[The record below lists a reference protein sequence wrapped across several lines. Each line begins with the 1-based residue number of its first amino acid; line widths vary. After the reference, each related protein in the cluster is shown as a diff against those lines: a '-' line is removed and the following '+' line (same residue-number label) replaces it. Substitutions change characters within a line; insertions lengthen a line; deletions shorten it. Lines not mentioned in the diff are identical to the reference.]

1 VTQATRVS
9 IQYVGGPTALIEVG
23 GVRLLTDPT
32 FDGPRQYP
40 IGTRVLTK
48 TAGPAVSAEDLG
60 PVDAVLL
67 SHDQHPDNLDTT
79 GRAYLAGA
87 PMVLSTRSAQQRL
100 GGSVRA
106 LADGEHIDLPR
117 PDGTTLRVT
126 AVPAQHGPDGSEHLV
141 GEVTGFVLTGQGL
154 PTVYVSGDNASLDV
168 VRTIAGRF
176 ATIDVAVLFAG
187 AASTPLI
194 PGAHLTLTS
203 DLAAQ
208 AARILGARHVV
219 PLHFEHWGHFTQGPQ
234 TLPAAFARAGL
245 QERLHLLK
253 AGERLTL

>member
-87 PMVLSTRSAQQRL
+87 PMVLSTRSAQ
-100 GGSVRA
+100 
-106 LADGEHIDLPR
+106 
-117 PDGTTLRVT
+117 
-126 AVPAQHGPDGSEHLV
+126 
-141 GEVTGFVLTGQGL
+141 
-154 PTVYVSGDNASLDV
+154 
-168 VRTIAGRF
+168 
-176 ATIDVAVLFAG
+176 
-187 AASTPLI
+187 
-194 PGAHLTLTS
+194 
-203 DLAAQ
+203 
-208 AARILGARHVV
+208 
-219 PLHFEHWGHFTQGPQ
+219 
-234 TLPAAFARAGL
+234 
-245 QERLHLLK
+245 
-253 AGERLTL
+253 